1 MVGRFDQTHPS
12 PPEQDD
18 SDTSPENSAD
28 SPVSGTDHDTKIT
41 KVSFPKRR
49 KSAQKRVTS
58 VTINDGEISIP
69 PADSWAW
76 RKYGQKPIKGS
87 PHPRGYYRCS
97 SSKGCPA
104 RKQVEK
110 SRADP
115 NVLLVTYFCEHTHSR
130 PAARNA
136 AVTAPDAAVSDES
149 KRRRATS
156 DHSSQSEGDSEEMVA
171 AKCHESPLAAG
182 YDADWL
188 LNFEPA
194 TSFAILDESPGMTQ
208 TKVTDADD
216 APPEVFPDRVE
227 DESLFA
233 DLGELPEFSR
243 GFRRGWGER

>member
-28 SPVSGTDHDTKIT
+28 SPVSGADHDTKIT

-87 PHPRGYYRCS
+87 PHP
-97 SSKGCPA
+97 SSKVCPA

-115 NVLLVTYFCEHTHSR
+115 NVLLVTYFCEHNHSR

-136 AVTAPDAAVSDES
+136 AVMAPDAAVSDES
-149 KRRRATS
+149 KRQTATS
-156 DHSSQSEGDSEEMVA
+156 DHSSQSEGDSEERVA

-182 YDADWL
+182 NDADWL

-194 TSFAILDESPGMTQ
+194 TSFAIL
-208 TKVTDADD
+208 
-216 APPEVFPDRVE
+216 DRVE

-243 GFRRGWGER
+243 GFRRGWCER